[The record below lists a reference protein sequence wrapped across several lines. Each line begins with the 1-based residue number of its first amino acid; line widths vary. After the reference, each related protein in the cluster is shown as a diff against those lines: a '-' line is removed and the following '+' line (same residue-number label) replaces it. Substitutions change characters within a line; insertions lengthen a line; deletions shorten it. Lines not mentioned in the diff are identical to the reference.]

1 MNQPITDRKKTD
13 MNNTIKIFAFNKDS
27 VTGTSFGVPEE
38 IEDELNG
45 KQDDD
50 LFTSEWVIE
59 EVARRFN
66 LPLLEI
72 EPISFDLTIYRE
84 V

>member
-1 MNQPITDRKKTD
+1 
-13 MNNTIKIFAFNKDS
+13 MNNTIKIFAFNCNTI
-27 VTGTSFGVPEE
+27 TGTSFRVPEE

>member
-1 MNQPITDRKKTD
+1 
-13 MNNTIKIFAFNKDS
+13 MNNTIKIFAFNKDNVS
-27 VTGTSFGVPEE
+27 GTSFRVPEE
-38 IEDELNG
+38 MEDELNG

-59 EVARRFN
+59 EVARRFD

-72 EPISFDLTIYRE
+72 EPVSFDLTIYRE

>member
-1 MNQPITDRKKTD
+1 
-13 MNNTIKIFAFNKDS
+13 MNNTIKIFAFNCNTI
-27 VTGTSFGVPEE
+27 TGTSFGVPEE
-38 IEDELNG
+38 MEDELNG

-59 EVARRFN
+59 EVARRFD

-72 EPISFDLTIYRE
+72 EPISFDLTLFRE